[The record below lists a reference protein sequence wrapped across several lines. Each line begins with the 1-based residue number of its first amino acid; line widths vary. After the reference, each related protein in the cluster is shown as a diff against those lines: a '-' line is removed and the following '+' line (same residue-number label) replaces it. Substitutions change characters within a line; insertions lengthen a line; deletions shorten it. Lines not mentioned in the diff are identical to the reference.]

1 MKEKLRFIEVSKVE
15 FIEIE
20 ESQELQAKVSQLSKQ
35 GPQEKQME
43 VSLYD
48 ITLEH
53 IELTTK
59 LELHD
64 TKVKEVTPKPIIVPH
79 FDVNIIQPIKTQPIQ
94 IPLTNLIQPQIRELL
109 IEIFD
114 TKLLTANVN
123 QLSTFLITELKPIQ
137 ESITEGLIFDVNL
150 LSSKEI
156 SKLTTELNTQLVTT
170 EILSGVESLEYYEK
184 QLPKFEELI
193 NCDGRFPRGFG
204 ESLNSPF
211 IVLISENEKEWHLPI
226 TYALKEL
233 FHEITDKYP
242 RITFRESELELDV
255 EGIVDS
261 LDLHSLEQFTFEHK
275 IEFLDARKRPRSVKN
290 FVSIVRGRLKSGF
303 LQQFGILIIA
313 VKPDD
318 LKKAK
323 DALKAEG
330 LRIYTCEPKDD
341 DHEMF
346 CAKIF
351 GLNSSQEFFN
361 GLKEYEKDLE
371 RTVRN
376 FSIFV
381 KRDVEAVDKYQ
392 YPLKVATF
400 VYLLN
405 DLRDRRKKIIKNF
418 EELCQ
423 FAKEAL
429 DKKEIE
435 IETEILVQNKKIIP
449 DLIYKPEGKEIYIE
463 VETLIGTIEPLKKI
477 DETIEKYKDHPAHQ
491 IWVVLRPVSVLLH
504 YEELKAREKV
514 YKIIYS
520 NKEIKFKVLTLQ
532 VANKRFRWN
541 LVDLDEFINRDERK
555 YAKYIKGKDVK

>member
-1 MKEKLRFIEVSKVE
+1 MK
-15 FIEIE
+15 
-20 ESQELQAKVSQLSKQ
+20 
-35 GPQEKQME
+35 
-43 VSLYD
+43 
-48 ITLEH
+48 T
-53 IELTTK
+53 
-59 LELHD
+59 
-64 TKVKEVTPKPIIVPH
+64 
-79 FDVNIIQPIKTQPIQ
+79 
-94 IPLTNLIQPQIRELL
+94 
-109 IEIFD
+109 
-114 TKLLTANVN
+114 
-123 QLSTFLITELKPIQ
+123 
-137 ESITEGLIFDVNL
+137 
-150 LSSKEI
+150 
-156 SKLTTELNTQLVTT
+156 TTE
-170 EILSGVESLEYYEK
+170 
-184 QLPKFEELI
+184 FEELI

-261 LDLHSLEQFTFEHK
+261 LDLHSLEQFTFEYK

-290 FVSIVRGRLKSGF
+290 FVSIVMGRLKSGF

-341 DHEMF
+341 DYEMF

-351 GLNSSQEFFN
+351 GLNSPHEFFS

-381 KRDVEAVDKYQ
+381 KRDVEATDKYQ

-418 EELCQ
+418 DELCQ
-423 FAKEAL
+423 FAKDVL
-429 DKKEIE
+429 NNGMIKV
-435 IETEILVQNKKIIP
+435 ETPTLNGKVIP
-449 DLIYKPEGKEIYIE
+449 DLIYNPESKEIYIE
-463 VETLIGTIEPLKKI
+463 VETLIGTLEPLKKI
-477 DETIEKYKDHPAHQ
+477 DETIEKYNDPNLRAPQ
-491 IWVVLRPVSVLLH
+491 IWVVLRPISALLH
-504 YEELKAREKV
+504 YEELKAREKA

-520 NKEIKFKVLTLQ
+520 DKEIKFKVLTLQ

-541 LVDLDEFINRDERK
+541 LVHLDEFINRDERK